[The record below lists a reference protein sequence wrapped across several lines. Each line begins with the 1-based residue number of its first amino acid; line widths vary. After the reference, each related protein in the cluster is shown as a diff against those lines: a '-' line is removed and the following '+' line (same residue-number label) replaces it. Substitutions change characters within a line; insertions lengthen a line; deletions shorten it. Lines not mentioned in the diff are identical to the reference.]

1 VGEREQ
7 VSDPTQQKSKFTSEQ
22 HHSRGIALLEAGY
35 GSEAFEQLSRAYL
48 IDPQNAR
55 FRSSYALALALVRG
69 EFLGAAELAGTAVRQ
84 EFSNPDLYQNLA
96 RIYLAFD
103 FKADA
108 IRFLRRALMLDPE
121 NATIQLRLAELG
133 IRRRPLI
140 RFLSRGNA
148 LNRLLGRVQAR
159 ILGRMEWALS
169 RVQGA

>member
-1 VGEREQ
+1 M
-7 VSDPTQQKSKFTSEQ
+7 QQKTEFTPEE
-22 HHSRGIALLEAGY
+22 HNRRGVALLEAGH
-35 GSEAFEQLSRAYL
+35 GHEAFEHLSRAYL

-69 EFLGAAELAGTAVRQ
+69 QFLGAVELARAAVRQ
-84 EFSNPDLYQNLA
+84 EFYNPDLYQNLA

-108 IRFLRRALMLDPE
+108 IRFLRRALMVDPE
-121 NATIQLRLAELG
+121 NAAVHRRLAELG
-133 IRRRPLI
+133 IRRRPPI
-140 RFLSRGNA
+140 RFLPRGHA

-159 ILGRMEWALS
+159 MLGRAAWALS